1 MFSISLNGIYTNNM
15 NGKKMFGWDL
25 GKKRMGFPEL
35 VPGALLVFKLYKNMW
50 MKPKT
55 G

>member
-25 GKKRMGFPEL
+25 GKKKNGVSGAYSGSFAGFQTLQEH
-35 VPGALLVFKLYKNMW
+35 VDEA
-50 MKPKT
+50 
-55 G
+55 